1 MEDSKFRFRVTRAER
16 TQRIQLIS
24 GMALILL
31 SSLPAVFGLSPAAFI
46 PLRLVGAGL
55 ALSSFDTV
63 SVYDGYI
70 LSTRF
75 SLFKT
80 KTPVSEIGEI
90 RMRKR
95 KETEKEG
102 ILYTVYDRNGSRC
115 FSFADDWENSGKLL
129 QTLYNE
135 GIRLKTEE

>member
-95 KETEKEG
+95 KKTEKEG

-115 FSFADDWENSGKLL
+115 FSFADDWENSEKLL

>member
-63 SVYDGYI
+63 SVNDGYI

-80 KTPVSEIGEI
+80 TTPVSEIGEI

-115 FSFADDWENSGKLL
+115 FSFADGWENSGKLL

>member
-95 KETEKEG
+95 KETVKEG

>member
-102 ILYTVYDRNGSRC
+102 ILYTVYDRIGSRC
-115 FSFADDWENSGKLL
+115 FSFGSDWENCGRLL
-129 QTLYNE
+129 QALYNE

>member
-24 GMALILL
+24 GIALILL
-31 SSLPAVFGLSPAAFI
+31 SSLPAVFGLSPAAFL